1 MTDPRPTSEAE
12 LIEQI
17 RSIDVRAPESL
28 HRKVDS
34 MIAGKATAGANGGA
48 GAGAARR
55 GGSRPGDGSGRAFGF
70 APRLAAGGAFAA
82 VVIALAIVVGL
93 SGGGSSTLNVRDAY
107 ATTLRHATSGP
118 PAESSSDRRELAA
131 AVDGVSFPY
140 WGAHF
145 GWRSTGSRTDRVD
158 GHKITTVFYANRRG
172 QRVGYAIVA
181 GNARAQMSGVV
192 SMRDGTPYRLL
203 TVHGTPVVS
212 WLRGGHV
219 CVVSGRGVDGATLLR
234 LASWDERRPTA
245 S

>member
-1 MTDPRPTSEAE
+1 MTDPRPTSDAE

-28 HRKVDS
+28 HRQVEA
-34 MIAGKATAGANGGA
+34 MIAGKAPAPTAASA
-48 GAGAARR
+48 Y
-55 GGSRPGDGSGRAFGF
+55 GGSRRAALRRGDRRGRAFGF
-70 APRLAAGGAFAA
+70 APRLAAAGAFAA
-82 VVIALAIVVGL
+82 VAIALAIVVGL
-93 SGGGSSTLNVRDAY
+93 SGESSTLNVRDAA
-107 ATTLRHATSGP
+107 ATTLRHATSAP

-145 GWRSTGSRTDRVD
+145 GWRSTGSRSDRVD
-158 GHKITTVFYANRRG
+158 GRTITTVFYANRRG

-181 GNARAQMSGVV
+181 STSPAQMSGGIV
-192 SMRDGTPYRLL
+192 SMHDGTPYRML
-203 TVHGTPVVS
+203 TVHGTPVVT
-212 WLRGGHV
+212 WLRAGHL

-234 LASWDERRPTA
+234 LASWDERPSVA